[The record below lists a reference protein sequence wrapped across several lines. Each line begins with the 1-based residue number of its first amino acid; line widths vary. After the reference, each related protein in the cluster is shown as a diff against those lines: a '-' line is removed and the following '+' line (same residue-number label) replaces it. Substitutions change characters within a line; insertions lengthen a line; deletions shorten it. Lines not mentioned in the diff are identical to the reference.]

1 MEAFVA
7 LEAQRR
13 FVRNGQREWVLPFVL
28 ETRRRVLRRFEW
40 NGRIYRVVLERKQV
54 VRIEERSEGK

>member
-13 FVRNGQREWVLPFVL
+13 FVRDGQREWVLPFAL
-28 ETRRRVLRRFEW
+28 ETDRRVLRRFEHD
-40 NGRIYRVVLERKQV
+40 GKIYRVVLKRKRI
-54 VRIEERSEGK
+54 VRVEERSK

>member
-13 FVRNGQREWVLPFVL
+13 FVRNGQREWILPFAL
-28 ETRRRVLRRFEW
+28 ETNRRVLRRFEW
-40 NGRIYRVVLERKQV
+40 NGRIYRVVLEKKQV
-54 VRIEERSEGK
+54 VRIEERGK

>member
-13 FVRNGQREWVLPFVL
+13 FVRNGQREWQLPFAL
-28 ETRRRVLRRFEW
+28 ETKRRVLRRFEW
-40 NGRIYRVVLERKQV
+40 DGRIYCVVLEKKRV
-54 VRIEERSEGK
+54 VRIEEQK

>member
-13 FVRNGQREWVLPFVL
+13 FVRRGQREWILPFAL
-28 ETRRRVLRRFEW
+28 ETHRRVLRRFEHD
-40 NGRIYRVVLERKQV
+40 GKIYRVVLKQKRI
-54 VRIEERSEGK
+54 VRVEERSK

>member
-13 FVRNGQREWVLPFVL
+13 FVRDGQREWVLPFAL
-28 ETRRRVLRRFEW
+28 ETNRRVLRRFEHD
-40 NGRIYRVVLERKQV
+40 GKIYRVVLKRKRT
-54 VRIEERSEGK
+54 VRVEERSK

>member
-13 FVRNGQREWVLPFVL
+13 FVRKGQREWVLPFAL
-28 ETRRRVLRRFEW
+28 ETKRRVLRRFEHD
-40 NGRIYRVVLERKQV
+40 GKTYRVVLKQK
-54 VRIEERSEGK
+54 RIVQVEERNK

>member
-13 FVRNGQREWVLPFVL
+13 FVRDGQREWVLPFAL
-28 ETRRRVLRRFEW
+28 ETNRRVLRRFEHD
-40 NGRIYRVVLERKQV
+40 GKIYRVVLKQKRI
-54 VRIEERSEGK
+54 VRVEERSK

>member
-13 FVRNGQREWVLPFVL
+13 FVRKGQREWILPFAL
-28 ETRRRVLRRFEW
+28 ETKRRVLRRFEW
-40 NGRIYRVVLERKQV
+40 DGRIYRVVLEKKRV
-54 VRIEERSEGK
+54 VRIEEQSK

>member
-13 FVRNGQREWVLPFVL
+13 FVRDGQREWVLPFAL
-28 ETRRRVLRRFEW
+28 ETNRRVLRRFEHD
-40 NGRIYRVVLERKQV
+40 GKIYRVVLKRKRI
-54 VRIEERSEGK
+54 VRVEERSK